1 MYIIK
6 IFLICLFTSI
16 VTSIA
21 KADDM
26 SAKAT
31 QELIIENP
39 MKNFG
44 TIASNVLFYYSDLEN
59 ATKFYNKILGL
70 RIVADYEFA
79 KIMQVSPKSFITL
92 VDANKGMHTAD
103 EPKTTAVALITDQL
117 DEWWDY
123 INTQDVVLRSNSYS
137 PVEGRPH
144 DAFVI
149 IDPEGYFLEFE
160 RFNVHEENKL
170 LIPIL
175 NKTTTLY
182 PEAEKTNVPPGLGFK
197 ATVVWFYYKNIG
209 RIQKFYENVIGLDLL
224 VDQGP
229 VKIYQVGPS
238 GYFGLVD
245 EQHGMHNFTKK
256 KAVTISFI
264 TTEIDKWYTHLSNQ
278 NDIRMRSK
286 KIEIEENYQTFIAYD
301 PGGYYLKWSVFNNVP
316 DNIKL
321 LNIIE
326 NY

>member
-1 MYIIK
+1 MFIRLLSLLILVG
-6 IFLICLFTSI
+6 IFTNACIQTE
-16 VTSIA
+16 A
-21 KADDM
+21 PEQ
-26 SAKAT
+26 

-59 ATKFYNKILGL
+59 ATKFYNEVLGL
-70 RIVADYEFA
+70 RIAADYEFA

-92 VDANKGMHTAD
+92 VDASKGMHTAD

-117 DEWWDY
+117 DEWWNY
-123 INTQDVVLRSNSYS
+123 INTQDVALRSDSYS

-144 DAFVI
+144 DGFVV

-160 RFNVHEENKL
+160 RFNVHEENKS

-197 ATVVWFYYKNIG
+197 ATVVWFYYKDIG
-209 RIQKFYENVIGLDLL
+209 RVQQFYENVIGLDLL

-245 EQHGMHNFTKK
+245 EQHGMHNFTEK

-264 TTEIDKWYTHLSNQ
+264 TTEIDKWYAHLSNQ
-278 NDIRMRSK
+278 NDVQMHSK
-286 KIEIEENYQTFIAYD
+286 KIETEENYQTFIAYD
-301 PGGYYLKWSVFNNVP
+301 PGGYYLQWSVFNDVP
-316 DNIKL
+316 NNIEL

-326 NY
+326 NH